1 MLDITELECGYFH
14 HYDSFMAL
22 GVDVSKFVFGQANY
36 VDIDIADKVYDDF
49 INQKRTAAINE
60 LSEFDLKENEI
71 VAITAILYQEGFK
84 NKNVFI
90 QELKTYIDNG
100 RKDGSAFSGLPEFN
114 LEGGSARD
122 KANLELFVNG
132 RYVTRGG
139 VELNPEDY
147 TEKIYVAE
155 NTANTTG
162 NAGTT
167 AAQVVIKEDPANV
180 LTAEILQKAKE
191 IHKYVSNNS
200 FYYSSSDNIANN
212 RFVADGAS
220 VMSGNPPLYNIRY
233 IDCSAYVSWVL
244 YECGYSEFRERH
256 YSGLFV
262 PNANF
267 EQIPLNQLRSGDI
280 VRCDGHVEIYAGNGL
295 VYSCGSTNQIRAT
308 TPVGMSGKAMYGLRA
323 KIKT

>member
-1 MLDITELECGYFH
+1 M
-14 HYDSFMAL
+14 
-22 GVDVSKFVFGQANY
+22 SKFVFGQANY
-36 VDIDIADKVYDDF
+36 VDIDIGDKAYAEF
-49 INQKRTAAINE
+49 INQTRTEVING
-60 LSEFDLKENEI
+60 LSELDLEEHEI
-71 VAITAILYQEGFK
+71 DALTAIYYQHGSFDDK
-84 NKNVFI
+84 NALI
-90 QELKTYIDNG
+90 QAYREYEKSG
-100 RKDGSAFSGLPEFN
+100 KKDSSALRAHSLFHLPDETTRN
-114 LEGGSARD
+114 D
-122 KANLELFVNG
+122 ANLEVFLNG

-155 NTANTTG
+155 NIANTTG

-191 IHKYVSNNS
+191 IHKYVSDNS
-200 FYYSSSDNIANN
+200 FYYSSAKNIENN
-212 RFVADGAS
+212 RFVVDEGS
-220 VMSGNPPLYNIRY
+220 IMSGDPPFYNIRY

-244 YECGYSEFRERH
+244 CECGYTTYQNRKCSWD
-256 YSGLFV
+256 FV

-267 EQIPLNQLRSGDI
+267 EQIPLNQLRSGDV
-280 VRCDGHVEIYAGNGL
+280 VRCTGHVEIYAGNGL